1 MTTDAPIAAL
11 VARARTG
18 DPAAAEAL
26 VRRHLRAAYVVAL
39 AILRRPHDAEDLV
52 QDALIVAFERL
63 DECRDPER
71 FAAWLLQ
78 IVRNRARNAR
88 LRRRL
93 ADVFGGRAE
102 RESETASI
110 VEEGAGLRD
119 RLLRALDRLSA
130 PQREVV
136 LLHDLEGFTHGEIAA
151 ALGISEVNSRQHLFQ
166 ARKVLRG
173 LLQDEKSE
181 ERDHG

>member
-1 MTTDAPIAAL
+1 VTTDAAIAGL
-11 VARARTG
+11 VARARQG
-18 DPAAAEAL
+18 DAEASATL
-26 VRRHLRAAYVVAL
+26 VRGHLRAAYVVAL

-52 QDALIVAFERL
+52 QEALLVAFERL
-63 DECRDPER
+63 DECREPER

-93 ADVFGGRAE
+93 TEVFLGRPSEAE
-102 RESETASI
+102 GVAASAA
-110 VEEGAGLRD
+110 GDAGLRH
-119 RLLRALDRLSA
+119 RLLGALDHLSA
-130 PQREVV
+130 QQREVV
-136 LLHDLEGFTHGEIAA
+136 LLHDLEGWTHGEIAG

-181 ERDHG
+181 ELGHG